1 MKKKIILVTGAGSQL
16 GKTLRMLKVKGY
28 EFDYQSRYMLDISNA
43 KTVKTF
49 FKQKKYDYCFNFAAY
64 TNVTQAE
71 NERVKCFR
79 NNVNGVA
86 NLAKAA
92 KKYDFT
98 LVHISTDYV
107 FDGLKKSPY
116 TEADATNPIN
126 FYGKTK
132 LLGEEIIQQYLNKY
146 FIIRTSWLYSDY
158 NKNFVK
164 TMLQLARQKA
174 KIKVIENQI
183 GVPTYAKDLID
194 FIFTAIKKAEK
205 DNNLY
210 GLYHFSN
217 KGKASW
223 YDFGKKVLEL
233 ARIEN
238 KIAPIKDVEY
248 NDVACRP
255 LYSVLS
261 KDKAEKNFDI
271 KIRNW
276 KKALEDYFS
285 YQ

>member
-1 MKKKIILVTGAGSQL
+1 MKKKKVLVTGAGSQL
-16 GKTLRMLKVKGY
+16 GKTLRMLNIKGY
-28 EFDYQSRYMLDISNA
+28 EFDYQSRYMLDISDA
-43 KTVKTF
+43 KEVKAF
-49 FKQKKYDYCFNFAAY
+49 FKQKNYDYCFNFAAY

-71 NERVKCFR
+71 KEHVKSFR
-79 NNVNGVA
+79 INVNGVA

-92 KKYDFT
+92 KKHDFV

-107 FDGLKKSPY
+107 FDGTKKAPY
-116 TEADATNPIN
+116 SEDDATNPIN

-132 LLGEEIIQQYLNKY
+132 LMGEEIIQQYLDKY

-183 GVPTYAKDLID
+183 GVPTYAKDLIN

-205 DNNLY
+205 DNSLY

-248 NDVACRP
+248 KDVACRP
-255 LYSVLS
+255 AYSVLS
-261 KDKAEKNFDI
+261 KNKAEKNFEI

-276 KKALEDYFS
+276 EKALEDFFS